1 MMVEAVNVFLEVL
14 QCGFLF
20 ICFCGLD
27 CIQNVGWFELCVI
40 GCVGHIHC
48 GKGLDL
54 NKKN

>member
-1 MMVEAVNVFLEVL
+1 MLVEAVNVFLEVL
-14 QCGFLF
+14 QCVFLF

-48 GKGLDL
+48 GKGLDWD
-54 NKKN
+54 KKN